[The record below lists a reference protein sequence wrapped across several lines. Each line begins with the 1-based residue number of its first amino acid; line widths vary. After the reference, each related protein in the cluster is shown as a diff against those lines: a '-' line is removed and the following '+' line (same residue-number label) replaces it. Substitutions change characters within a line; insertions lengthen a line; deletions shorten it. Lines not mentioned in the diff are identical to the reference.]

1 MVVVFASLFFNDF
14 ANSVVFWEIR
24 PAEVHAVYRSVFGPE
39 LGDLEHVG
47 IVDVGIWEV
56 VDC

>member
-1 MVVVFASLFFNDF
+1 MAKVAPLEHV
-14 ANSVVFWEIR
+14 
-24 PAEVHAVYRSVFGPE
+24 VHAVYRRVFGPE

-47 IVDVGIWEV
+47 IVDVVIWEV